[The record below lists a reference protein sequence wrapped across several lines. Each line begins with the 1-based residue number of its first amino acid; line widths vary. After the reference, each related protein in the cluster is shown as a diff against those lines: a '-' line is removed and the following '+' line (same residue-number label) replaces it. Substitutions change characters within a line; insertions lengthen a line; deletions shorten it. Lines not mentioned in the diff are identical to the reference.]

1 MPTYEYE
8 CRECNYQFESF
19 QWVDDRNK
27 PEKENCPE
35 CGKKRVKQGYVTS
48 NGSAPSMKM
57 DDNHRADK
65 PHNVGGFQDMME
77 RVSQAAGVNGTK
89 YEKRIRDKHMF

>member
-19 QWVDDRNK
+19 QWLDDRKK
-27 PEKENCPE
+27 PEKEACPE
-35 CGKKRVKQGYVTS
+35 CGKKKIKLGYVST

-57 DDNHRADK
+57 DDNQRIDK
-65 PHNVGGFQDMME
+65 PHNVNGFQDVME
-77 RVSQAAGVNGTK
+77 RVSNAAGVKGTK
-89 YEKRIRDKHMF
+89 YEKQLRDKHMF